1 MEKKILIQRFE
12 LIQAIYLINAR
23 EENLDKQ
30 LFTAFLRAH
39 NTDLYSF
46 ELLFLLNLEV
56 CSEIPQ
62 LADRKGR
69 NNAAGK
75 GNHWYHHENLQAYS
89 ALEASELDVL
99 SYTTDLTLS
108 QLLGNLHKN
117 FTVSFTNGKFYYYLL
132 LEV

>member
-1 MEKKILIQRFE
+1 MEKKILIQKFE
-12 LIQAIYLINAR
+12 LIQAIYLINTR

-69 NNAAGK
+69 NNTPGK
-75 GNHWYHHENLQAYS
+75 GNHWDHHENLQAYS
-89 ALEASELDVL
+89 ALEASELGVL

-108 QLLGNLHKN
+108 QLLGKLQKN